1 MIMIKFRRVGWFAE
15 QAKRLVA
22 EVHIIIYG
30 AWISL
35 RFCLLGKGM
44 YKSGRQRVIGYWI
57 DREARL
63 AGPVSTDM
71 EM

>member
-1 MIMIKFRRVGWFAE
+1 
-15 QAKRLVA
+15 
-22 EVHIIIYG
+22 
-30 AWISL
+30 
-35 RFCLLGKGM
+35 M